1 MRTAY
6 GTRLVPATRI
16 IDVGVVTWNTAELTA
31 RALRT
36 TLDGDRSD
44 LIRAVLV
51 HDNASTD
58 GTPELLSEDVPEA
71 DVEVAAGNLGFARGV
86 NRIIERSTA
95 PWLLL
100 LNSDA
105 WPEPGALD
113 LLVSAA
119 DTHPDAAAVAPRLQR
134 LDGSLEDSTHPF
146 PSLRVAMATAVGLHG
161 RVQWDHDRSRYVD
174 WAVGAALLIRRE
186 ALDAIGDLDERYFM
200 YSEDIDW
207 CWRAR
212 RAGWRIWFEHEAVFL
227 HVGNASGAERFGDS
241 RDAVIIANARRFYR
255 GTHSRAETLAW
266 LLLNATGTLRLAAT
280 SRLHGDRTS
289 AARWRRQARAYLS
302 QGR

>member
-6 GTRLVPATRI
+6 GTRLVPGARI

-44 LIRAVLV
+44 LIRAVIV

-58 GTPELLSEDVPEA
+58 GTPERLGEEVPEA
-71 DVEVAAGNLGFARGV
+71 EIEVAAGNLGFAAGV

-95 PWLLL
+95 SWLLL

-105 WPEPGALD
+105 WPEPTALD
-113 LLVSAA
+113 RLLAA
-119 DTHPDAAAVAPRLQR
+119 AGSHPDAAAVAPRLQR
-134 LDGSLEDSTHPF
+134 PDESVEDSTHPF
-146 PSLRVAMATAVGLHG
+146 PSLRVALAAALGLHR

-174 WAVGAALLIRRE
+174 WAVGAALLIRRD
-186 ALDAIGDLDERYFM
+186 ALDAIGHFDERYFM

-207 CWRAR
+207 CWRAQ

-227 HVGNASGAERFGDS
+227 HVGNASGAERFGDR
-241 RDAVIIANARRFYR
+241 RDAVVIANACRFYR
-255 GTHSRAETLAW
+255 TTHGRAQTVAW
-266 LLLNATGTLRLAAT
+266 RLLNAAGTLRLAVT
-280 SRLHGDRTS
+280 SRLRGDRT
-289 AARWRRQARAYLS
+289 AATRWRRQARAYVS